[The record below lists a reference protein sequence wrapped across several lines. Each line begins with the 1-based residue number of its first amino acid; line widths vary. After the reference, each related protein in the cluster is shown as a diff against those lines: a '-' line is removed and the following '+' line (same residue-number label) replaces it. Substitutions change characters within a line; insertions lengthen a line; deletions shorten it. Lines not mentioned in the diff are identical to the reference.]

1 MVIWVS
7 FHLFLVLFNLFF
19 VQFEAGQEGLCK
31 ESRCSNDDPPIRFPF
46 RLKDQPYNCGY
57 PHPDFE
63 LSCNDKNQTVLG
75 LPNSV
80 KLIVKTINYVSQTIN
95 VAYPEDC
102 VARQLPKLNLA
113 ASHFAF
119 NFDYY
124 DYNNVH
130 KFSLYNC
137 TPRHGI
143 SSELSGSMLQLP
155 CLDVSDNYQ
164 VYAVRSSYWVYRFP
178 LTSCIKIN
186 NITSVPCQIFQEKE
200 IALRWWQPDC
210 RKCEAKGKNCSL
222 KTYAQESKIVC
233 SPGEHKTSKGSI
245 LGCLL
250 LMLAATVIHR
260 VYDSNKIEKE
270 NRMKIKR
277 FLEDYRTMRPTRY
290 SYADIKR
297 ITNQFRDKLGQ
308 GGYGSVYKGM
318 LSEDVFVAVKLLNNS
333 TDDGKD
339 FINEVCTIGRIHHVN
354 VVRLVGFC
362 ADGSTRAPV
371 YEFLQNDSLEKFIFF
386 ENSKCHPLGW
396 KTLQHI
402 AIGIAKG
409 IEYLHQGC
417 EKRILH
423 FDIKPHNILLDQD
436 FNPKISDFGLAKLCS
451 KKKSV
456 VSMTVARGTI
466 GYIAPEV
473 LSKNFGNVSCKS
485 DVYSYGIL
493 LLEMVRG
500 RNNFDLQTENTNRM
514 CFPEWIYQKLVKGEK
529 LQIRIEEDGDVEIV
543 KKLTIIGLW
552 CAQWNPLDRP
562 SMKMVIQMLEGDA
575 EVLTVPPNPFSTTT
589 SKLGRQGE
597 RELDIIT
604 DLE

>member
-7 FHLFLVLFNLFF
+7 FHLFLVLFNLLF
-19 VQFEAGQEGLCK
+19 VQFGAGQEGLCK

-46 RLKDQPYNCGY
+46 RLKDQPYSNCGY
-57 PHPDFE
+57 PHSDFE

-80 KLIVKTINYVSQTIN
+80 KLIVKTINYASQTIN
-95 VAYPEDC
+95 VSDPEDC
-102 VARQLPKLNLA
+102 VARQLPLLNLS
-113 ASHFAF
+113 ASPFAF

-124 DYNNVH
+124 DYDD
-130 KFSLYNC
+130 
-137 TPRHGI
+137 
-143 SSELSGSMLQLP
+143 LP

-164 VYAVRSSYWVYRFP
+164 VYAVRSSYSVYRFP
-178 LTSCIKIN
+178 LISCIKIN
-186 NITSVPCQIFQEKE
+186 NIRSVPYQIFQQKE

-210 RKCEAKGKNCSL
+210 HKCEAKGKNCSL
-222 KTYAQESKIVC
+222 ETYAPESKIVC
-233 SPGEHKTSKGSI
+233 SPGEHKTRKGIPKLSSQTGSI
-245 LGCLL
+245 VGCFL
-250 LMLAATVIHR
+250 LMLAATVIRR

-277 FLEDYRTMRPTRY
+277 FLEDYRAMRPARY

-339 FINEVCTIGRIHHVN
+339 FINEVGTIGRVHHVN

-362 ADGSTRAPV
+362 ADGSTRGLV
-371 YEFLQNDSLEKFIFF
+371 YEFLPNDSLEKFIFF

-396 KTLQHI
+396 KTLQRI
-402 AIGIAKG
+402 ALGIAKG

-473 LSKNFGNVSCKS
+473 LSRNFGNVSYKS

-493 LLEMVRG
+493 LLEMVG
-500 RNNFDLQTENTNRM
+500 ERNNFDLQIKNTNRM
-514 CFPEWIYQKLVKGEK
+514 FFPEWIYQKLVKGEK
-529 LQIRIEEDGDVEIV
+529 LQIWIEEGGDVEIV
-543 KKLTIIGLW
+543 KKLTIVGLW
-552 CAQWNPLDRP
+552 CAQWNPVDRP

-589 SKLGRQGE
+589 TKPERQGE
-597 RELDIIT
+597 QELDIIT
-604 DLE
+604 ELE